1 MRNRPNTITVVFFA
15 PAGCYNIKN
24 LILTLYCA
32 PKAQKNEDSQ
42 GEIASKLLKKRVL
55 LGGKQFDNYN
65 NCFELHI
72 IIESI
77 THDFASLDSGA
88 LKEGGDKTK
97 RGDKTSGFPLIGIFF
112 RFSVRLGCFSHK
124 PHQ

>member
-1 MRNRPNTITVVFFA
+1 MNHFSMRNRPNTITVVFFA

-55 LGGKQFDNYN
+55 LGGKQFNNYN

-72 IIESI
+72 IIESHRI
-77 THDFASLDSGA
+77 LHHLI
-88 LKEGGDKTK
+88 LEIVQEGGKNPWISTDCM
-97 RGDKTSGFPLIGIFF
+97 PLY
-112 RFSVRLGCFSHK
+112 SHV
-124 PHQ
+124 HCN